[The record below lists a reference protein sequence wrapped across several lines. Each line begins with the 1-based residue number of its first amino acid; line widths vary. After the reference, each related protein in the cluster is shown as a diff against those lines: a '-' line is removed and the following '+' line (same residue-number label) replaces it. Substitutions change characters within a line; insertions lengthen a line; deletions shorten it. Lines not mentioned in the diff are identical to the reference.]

1 MKKTVPEPK
10 PSFPFFLKFA
20 VVVSVLGLVS
30 IPLLLSQSGKYQ
42 TDFLFSKPLIGSLY
56 TGICIVG
63 ISAVFYPNKCEKAFM
78 IRKQSGFREQDDRGV
93 LSGKMNFRGHHPDC
107 EAFSGNRTTILKV
120 VLCAAC
126 TGMLFGAMVA
136 LIGTL
141 FYFFAGF
148 VILPANPMIFFVG
161 YGGLLL
167 GLVQFKFGG
176 WLKLT
181 VNALF
186 VLSSFII
193 LVTADAIGKSF
204 FVDLYVLGL
213 ILFLLLAR
221 ILFSEWN
228 NKRICSRCE
237 GCEWR
242 D

>member
-1 MKKTVPEPK
+1 MPAPKT
-10 PSFPFFLKFA
+10 SIPFFLKFA
-20 VVVSVLGLVS
+20 VVVSIFGLVG
-30 IPLLLSQSGKYQ
+30 IPLLLSQSGNHQ
-42 TDFLFSKPLIGSLY
+42 IDFLFSKPLIGSLY
-56 TGICIVG
+56 TGICVVG
-63 ISAVFYPNKCEKAFM
+63 ISAVFYPNKCERTFM
-78 IRKQSGFREQDDRGV
+78 FRRQSGFPEQCDREV
-93 LSGKMNFRGHHPDC
+93 LSGKMRLVGHHPDC
-107 EAFSGNRTTILKV
+107 EAFSGNRITIQKV

-126 TGMLFGAMVA
+126 AGMLVGAVVA
-136 LIGTL
+136 IFGTL
-141 FYFFAGF
+141 FYFFVGF
-148 VILPANPMIFFVG
+148 VPLPAAPAIFYVG

-213 ILFLLLAR
+213 VFFLLLTR

-228 NKRICSRCE
+228 NKRICFRCE
-237 GCEWR
+237 GCECR
-242 D
+242 E

>member
-1 MKKTVPEPK
+1 MPELK
-10 PSFPFFLKFA
+10 ASFPFFLKFA
-20 VVVSVLGLVS
+20 VMVSVFGLVS

-42 TDFLFSKPLIGSLY
+42 IDFLFSKPLIGSLY
-56 TGICIVG
+56 ACICIVG
-63 ISAVFYPNKCEKAFM
+63 ILAVFYPNKCGKAFM
-78 IRKQSGFREQDDRGV
+78 FRNQSGFRDQGDRGV
-93 LSGKMNFRGHHPDC
+93 LSGKMSFRGHHPDC
-107 EAFSGNRTTILKV
+107 EAFSGNRIMIRKV

-126 TGMLFGAMVA
+126 TGMLFGAVVA

-141 FYFFAGF
+141 FYFLVGF
-148 VILPANPMIFFVG
+148 VPFPANALIFFLG

-167 GLVQFKFGG
+167 GLAQFKFGG

-193 LVTADAIGKSF
+193 LVTADVIGKSF
-204 FVDLYVLGL
+204 LIDLYVLGL

-237 GCEWR
+237 GYEWR
-242 D
+242 E